1 MKRNIII
8 LLGNFIFALILWFLV
23 NLNLTYNYTIV
34 VPLNIKSAKTQGVSN
49 EIPSTVEVVL
59 KGRGWGIL
67 QVIVKKDISYNLD
80 LTAYKKESRIDLSQN
95 TNENM
100 NLPSDVYVQSVS
112 PSFIDVSFDN
122 IITKMV
128 RVKNNTSV
136 TMKEGFTVIGSAKI
150 TPDSVKITGASSV
163 LSKIKLIQTEYQVYK
178 EINSNITREVKLID
192 TLGSQVRIEPTIVTI
207 SYNVELSAEKTYEDI
222 PVEITGVPVDKEVL
236 IIPPK
241 ISLTLRGGVEELSK
255 LNLNDISVKIEF
267 SQIEK
272 DEQGLVEP
280 VIELSNLFTLIKSEP
295 QKFQYIIKKRIQ
307 EN

>member
-1 MKRNIII
+1 
-8 LLGNFIFALILWFLV
+8 LWFLV

-67 QVIVKKDISYNLD
+67 QVIVAKDISYNLD

-136 TMKEGFTVIGSAKI
+136 ITKESYTIIGSAKI

-163 LSKIKLIQTEYQVYK
+163 LSKIKFVQTESQVYK
-178 EINSNITREVKLID
+178 DVNSNITREVKIID
-192 TLGSQVRIEPTIVTI
+192 TLGSQVKIEPKVVTI
-207 SYNVELSAEKTYEDI
+207 SYNVELSAEKTFEDI

-280 VIELSNLFTLIKSEP
+280 VIELANIFTLIKSEP